1 MLDMVNVLTNYKC
14 GELDFGIPG
23 AVFNLVHYV
32 VLIIQIVVPILLII
46 WGMLDFAKGLT
57 KGKDED
63 IKAGQKTFISRL
75 IVAVVVFLVVTVV
88 NLMVGIVAN
97 VNADSGNGEPK
108 QSTMTKCISC
118 FVKGTKDNPDCVAG

>member
-46 WGMLDFAKGLT
+46 WGMLDFAKAVVG
-57 KGKDED
+57 GDED
-63 IKAGQKTFISRL
+63 KIKAGQKVFIKRL
-75 IVAVVVFLVVTVV
+75 IAAVLVFLVVTVV
-88 NLMVGIVAN
+88 KLLVGLVGQLGVEGAAGN
-97 VNADSGNGEPK
+97 DSVWACVEKFIN
-108 QSTMTKCISC
+108 
-118 FVKGTKDNPDCVAG
+118 GTK

>member
-57 KGKDED
+57 KG
-63 IKAGQKTFISRL
+63 ISRL